1 MANRY
6 VYTAGTV
13 PDRGDLELRSF
24 LQQEVENI
32 ARQFTTVRAMRQYGA
47 LVLQNETVT
56 GPDDYLMRWIKP
68 LEENGPRVDPQNGRI
83 TVVETGDYRIN
94 VQARGV
100 IGPALQTGVFLLE
113 LNRGATSYFQSVA
126 PAPELVSTGWH
137 LGWEAMLSLV
147 RGDDMRIR
155 FQTGNGETW
164 TIQHATFVVER
175 IG

>member
-47 LVLQNETVT
+47 LVLQTETVT
-56 GPDDYLMRWIKP
+56 GPQDYLTRWIKP
-68 LEENGPRVDPQNGRI
+68 LEENGPRVDAQNGRI

-94 VQARGV
+94 VQARGG
-100 IGPALQTGVFLLE
+100 IQPDRQQGIFSLE
-113 LNRGATSYFQSVA
+113 LNRQPTSYFQTVL
-126 PAPELVSTGWH
+126 PAPELAATGWH
-137 LGWEAMLSLV
+137 VGWEAMLSLV
-147 RGDDMRIR
+147 KGDDMRIF
-155 FQTGNGETW
+155 FQGGAGDQW
-164 TIQHATFVVER
+164 LIQHATFVVER